1 MLASGA
7 VAQQRI
13 SLRGNQAPRNELE
26 RQIVRLELPDQ
37 RAAAM
42 QELWQTGEPAVPL
55 LIAAIERHGP
65 AALPAMQVLALLGH
79 PAKSALPA
87 LRKIAAAGEL
97 GLRGPAAFT
106 IAQIGERES
115 VLVPAYM
122 RDQIV
127 EIDVDGKELRTLT
140 VESPWCVVPLADE
153 HVLVASYSQ
162 AKVIE
167 LDGKGAEVRSF
178 AVPDNPAAV
187 VRLLTGETIVACF
200 GGNAIVALDADGK
213 ELWRIGEIQAMDV
226 RVRCNGNVLACLRNK
241 NAVVEYDRDGKV
253 VRTIDVGANPMA
265 ARELPSGNLLVAFD
279 DGKKVVEFD
288 MAGKAVREWATEHG
302 PCGAAL
308 WTNGGELMVTDDR
321 GVARCRPDGSAIWRA
336 DLGHTGHPFVRLGD
350 R

>member
-1 MLASGA
+1 
-7 VAQQRI
+7 
-13 SLRGNQAPRNELE
+13 
-26 RQIVRLELPDQ
+26 
-37 RAAAM
+37 M

-167 LDGKGAEVRSF
+167 LAQSMSPQLTSIGLIPKIVC
-178 AVPDNPAAV
+178 DNPEIILRTRRYGDACHIASHTRSTC
-187 VRLLTGETIVACF
+187 VRRGRSRHAF
-200 GGNAIVALDADGK
+200 G
-213 ELWRIGEIQAMDV
+213 
-226 RVRCNGNVLACLRNK
+226 
-241 NAVVEYDRDGKV
+241 AVVEH
-253 VRTIDVGANPMA
+253 A
-265 ARELPSGNLLVAFD
+265 ARFPVLLP
-279 DGKKVVEFD
+279 
-288 MAGKAVREWATEHG
+288 AGE
-302 PCGAAL
+302 GAD
-308 WTNGGELMVTDDR
+308 T
-321 GVARCRPDGSAIWRA
+321 GVGR
-336 DLGHTGHPFVRLGD
+336 
-350 R
+350 